1 MAKASATEAKEA
13 KELRFQ
19 ENRFIGAKIR
29 DEVSEI
35 LQQKLTQE
43 QLEIQH
49 KQQLCKTVA
58 EERSIAPARAR
69 AHVLKQK
76 EETVK
81 EIRKDLE
88 EQRAARLKEEQDEA
102 ERRADDIKKLKASL
116 IHQPKVKILDPTET
130 ANVGLLGEMSLLE
143 MKERL
148 QTKKV
153 FRSHPP
159 RQPHV
164 SYQWLEYRSLNKK
177 RPSKREKRSL
187 RRNKTNPRT
196 FRNEF

>member
-58 EERSIAPARAR
+58 EERGIAPARAR

-88 EQRAARLKEEQDEA
+88 EQRAARLKEIG
-102 ERRADDIKKLKASL
+102 RA
-116 IHQPKVKILDPTET
+116 
-130 ANVGLLGEMSLLE
+130 
-143 MKERL
+143 
-148 QTKKV
+148 
-153 FRSHPP
+153 
-159 RQPHV
+159 HV
-164 SYQWLEYRSLNKK
+164 
-177 RPSKREKRSL
+177 
-187 RRNKTNPRT
+187 
-196 FRNEF
+196 